1 MEFKLPGFKN
11 KKDVTD
17 SSVSFEEKNIALQ
30 ERMNRIYKFGG
41 IGGMLIGGLSLLA
54 LNAALPLKTTV
65 VDAYLIDKVTGVAER
80 LTSVK
85 KENLSENEAIARYF
99 ITQYIKH
106 REGYNFFSLQH
117 VYNKAEKTAMVQ
129 DNPSVIISPSSR
141 TDDKDIGAY
150 IRFRLTIRDVATG
163 QTRQEFWNVRLT
175 YRIEPQVEMVSGE
188 RNNNPLK
195 FVVTSYVRDKEAR
208 G

>member
-41 IGGMLIGGLSLLA
+41 VCGMLIGGLSLLA

-117 VYNKAEKTAMVQ
+117 DYDYVMAYSAENVAADYNALFNSEQAPKLVYNKAE
-129 DNPSVIISPSSR
+129 N
-141 TDDKDIGAY
+141 GN
-150 IRFRLTIRDVATG
+150 G
-163 QTRQEFWNVRLT
+163 
-175 YRIEPQVEMVSGE
+175 SG
-188 RNNNPLK
+188 
-195 FVVTSYVRDKEAR
+195 
-208 G
+208 

>member
-117 VYNKAEKTAMVQ
+117 DYDYVMTYSAENVAADYNA
-129 DNPSVIISPSSR
+129 
-141 TDDKDIGAY
+141 
-150 IRFRLTIRDVATG
+150 
-163 QTRQEFWNVRLT
+163 
-175 YRIEPQVEMVSGE
+175 
-188 RNNNPLK
+188 
-195 FVVTSYVRDKEAR
+195 
-208 G
+208 